1 MKRISNIFDKIVD
14 INNIECADEN
24 ARKGKTRTHGVKL
37 HDRNRET
44 NIFNIQKSLADLTYK
59 TSEYS
64 IFKIYEPKEREIY
77 RLPYYPDRIV
87 HHTLMNYLE
96 PIWEKVFIAHSYAC
110 RKNKG
115 IHKAVVDIKK
125 VLRKDKDNTKYCL
138 KLDIRKFYP
147 SIDHDILKTIIRKK
161 LKDKKLLVIL
171 DEIIDSAPGVPIGNY
186 LSQYFANLY
195 LTYFDHWIKETKK
208 VRYYFRYADDIV
220 IFHKDKQFLHNLL
233 KDIEVYLNDNL
244 KLKVKPNHQVFPL
257 DSRGL
262 DFVGYRFYHTLT
274 LLRKS
279 IKYNLCKSVSKLSKA
294 KRSREYVRR
303 KLCSYFGWVKFCDAI
318 NLCKKII
325 NPLCESYNL
334 TTPEC
339 IVTKKSIISNLIAK
353 PLRFVTSKIYDSYI
367 KLYVV
372 INKIFSTNTKST
384 RLLRLLIESNLKG
397 YPFVTLYKK
406 NNRYE
411 ITV

>member
-1 MKRISNIFDKIVD
+1 MKRISNVFDKIVD
-14 INNIECADEN
+14 INNITYADEN
-24 ARKGKTRTHGVKL
+24 ARRGKTRTYGVRL
-37 HDRNRET
+37 HDRNREINLYKIQESLT
-44 NIFNIQKSLADLTYK
+44 NLSYK

-96 PIWEKVFIAHSYAC
+96 PIWENVFIAHSYAC

-125 VLRKDKDNTKYCL
+125 VLRKDKDNTKHCL

-161 LKDKKLLVIL
+161 LKDKKLLITL

-195 LTYFDHWIKETKK
+195 LTYFDHWVKETKK
-208 VRYYFRYADDIV
+208 VKYYFRYADDIV
-220 IFHKDKQFLHNLL
+220 VLHKDKQFLHNLL
-233 KDIEVYLNDNL
+233 KDMKVYLNDNL
-244 KLKVKPNHQVFPL
+244 KLKIKSNHQVFPL

-262 DFVGYRFYHTLT
+262 DFVGYKFYHSHT
-274 LLRKS
+274 LLRKT

-294 KRSREYVRR
+294 KRLRECVRR
-303 KLCSYFGWVKFCDAI
+303 KLCSYFGWVKFCNAI
-318 NLCKKII
+318 NLCGKII
-325 NPLCESYNL
+325 NPLCKIYNL
-334 TTPEC
+334 TTPEY
-339 IVTKKSIISNLIAK
+339 IVSKKSIISNLIAK
-353 PLRFVTSKIYDSYI
+353 PFRFVTSKIYDKYV
-367 KLYVV
+367 KLYLVT
-372 INKIFSTNTKST
+372 NKLYSTNTKSIK
-384 RLLRLLIESNLKG
+384 LLRLLMESNMKG
-397 YPFVTLYKK
+397 YPFVILYKK